1 MTLINRPGL
10 PSTSPIEQ
18 LHNYYE
24 NLVLEA
30 LRNRPVRLDNETFV
44 DVACVA
50 LNELP
55 AKYIRHDVDMAYF
68 TDPQEMATILNRV
81 ERAVDLALGR
91 VLSRN
96 PNAVPE

>member
-1 MTLINRPGL
+1 MTLINRPGI
-10 PSTSPIEQ
+10 PHTSPMEQ

-24 NLVLEA
+24 HLVLEA
-30 LRNRPVRLDNETFV
+30 LRSRPVRLDDDTFV

-68 TDPQEMATILNRV
+68 TDPQEMAACRKRV
-81 ERAVDLALGR
+81 EQAVALALGR
-91 VLSRN
+91 VLGRN
-96 PNAVPE
+96 PETFPE